1 MRKAIVEI
9 LKRAGDNF
17 ISGESIA
24 GELGITRTAVWT
36 HIQKLRENGYYI
48 LSLERRGYK
57 LKDAP
62 DLLFPSEIQ
71 VGLETEIIGK
81 NMYYYPSVN
90 STNRTAKSLAYHGAP
105 DGAIVVAEG
114 QENGKGRLDRKFFS
128 PRGKG
133 IWFSVIL
140 RPKFLPHDAPKCTL
154 MAAVAV
160 AEAMNRFNLKA
171 EIKWPNDIMYD
182 GRKLVGILTEITC
195 ELSKITYIVVGIGIN
210 VNMSREDFPEEFIYW
225 KEIVDKLGIED
236 MYKFNLARTEV
247 LDQFENIF
255 EKYDLILSPIS
266 CVSSLLNRN
275 DRNTKGPDSING
287 KPVENLIGWTQT
299 FLANFAGNPSASVPA
314 GFSKENVPVGLQITG
329 RRHEDSLLL
338 KAAKQYYTEKAQN

>member
-1 MRKAIVEI
+1 
-9 LKRAGDNF
+9 
-17 ISGESIA
+17 
-24 GELGITRTAVWT
+24 
-36 HIQKLRENGYYI
+36 
-48 LSLERRGYK
+48 
-57 LKDAP
+57 
-62 DLLFPSEIQ
+62 
-71 VGLETEIIGK
+71 
-81 NMYYYPSVN
+81 
-90 STNRTAKSLAYHGAP
+90 
-105 DGAIVVAEG
+105 
-114 QENGKGRLDRKFFS
+114 
-128 PRGKG
+128 
-133 IWFSVIL
+133 
-140 RPKFLPHDAPKCTL
+140 
-154 MAAVAV
+154 
-160 AEAMNRFNLKA
+160 MNNLKA
-171 EIKWPNDIMYD
+171 QGIDLIKDH
-182 GRKLVGILTEITC
+182 
-195 ELSKITYIVVGIGIN
+195 
-210 VNMSREDFPEEFIYW
+210 REDFPEEFIYW

-266 CVSSLLNRN
+266 CVSSILNRN

>member
-1 MRKAIVEI
+1 MRKTIVEI
-9 LKRAGDNF
+9 LKSAGDNF

-24 GELGITRTAVWT
+24 GELGITRTAVWK

-48 LSLERRGYK
+48 LSRERRGYK

-81 NMYYYPSVN
+81 DMYYYPSVN
-90 STNRTAKSLAYHGAP
+90 STNRIAKSLAYHGAP

-114 QENGKGRLDRKFFS
+114 QEEAKGRLGRKFFS

-133 IWFSVIL
+133 IWFSVVL
-140 RPKFLPHDAPKCTL
+140 RPKFLLRDAPKCTL

-160 AEAMNRFNLKA
+160 AEAMNRFNLRA

-182 GRKLVGILTEITC
+182 GRKLVGILTEMTC

-210 VNMSREDFPEEFIYW
+210 VNMSREDFPKELQDVATSLLEMNGGMISRVEFFRAVLEEF
-225 KEIVDKLGIED
+225 DKLYREVNESGFDKVIELWKKYNITLGKNVHVISAGGD
-236 MYKFNLARTEV
+236 GEIFTGKAVDLNEGGSLIVETEQGLRTV
-247 LDQFENIF
+247 YAGD
-255 EKYDLILSPIS
+255 
-266 CVSSLLNRN
+266 VSIR
-275 DRNTKGPDSING
+275 
-287 KPVENLIGWTQT
+287 
-299 FLANFAGNPSASVPA
+299 
-314 GFSKENVPVGLQITG
+314 
-329 RRHEDSLLL
+329 
-338 KAAKQYYTEKAQN
+338 